1 MKSFLLY
8 DLSSYALSTV
18 ATPGEFEN
26 GGFSL
31 KAHQMFSVH
40 TTPEKF
46 HGVVFDENSVRGI
59 TWFSCLHR
67 FRKLKSSFKRLSVC
81 TKTKSQRFQIP
92 RVWRALSK
100 SFVFQ
105 WRISEDERSNRRK
118 KAAVL
123 VDDNAGSGWSDSKR
137 NFKTSIQISVM
148 ITLYACSN
156 SAKLYKKR
164 VQTTWW
170 TSGFSFVYWQ

>member
-1 MKSFLLY
+1 MGLCLTK
-8 DLSSYALSTV
+8 
-18 ATPGEFEN
+18 
-26 GGFSL
+26 
-31 KAHQMFSVH
+31 
-40 TTPEKF
+40 
-46 HGVVFDENSVRGI
+46 I

-170 TSGFSFVYWQ
+170 TSGFSFVYWQYIEPTSAEKLLAIKNKAEIRLPWCTTKFSVRSRYN

>member
-8 DLSSYALSTV
+8 DLSSYALSTL

-100 SFVFQ
+100 STVFQ
-105 WRISEDERSNRRK
+105 WRLSEDGRSNRSK

-123 VDDNAGSGWSDSKR
+123 VDMTMLVRVDLTANVILKQEFSSHYSNFSHDN
-137 NFKTSIQISVM
+137 
-148 ITLYACSN
+148 TLCM
-156 SAKLYKKR
+156 
-164 VQTTWW
+164 
-170 TSGFSFVYWQ
+170 F